1 VRGDGDQRLEV
12 LNGPADGASTVRF
25 TVIREIEAHRFDRC
39 PVCLAPAP
47 GSAEHVPS
55 AALGGQART
64 WTCEPCNNGL
74 GRIEA
79 ELIDWRDDA
88 LRHTRATADA
98 LLGARKLPRLLRR
111 RTPDGQ
117 FVLIVDGPMH
127 PDAEPMLKGHEFS
140 LQFTPPDPNRYKLA
154 ALKHAYLAACLDLRA
169 IPKTPSADLIRHDLR
184 AARDATSRAGVP
196 VSEYALSMPLMR
208 THEQPG
214 RPSITLGIV
223 RRPDGLAE
231 IWIAL
236 AGTIA
241 VPWPLP
247 DRPPVI

>member
-1 VRGDGDQRLEV
+1 MRGDGDQRLEV
-12 LNGPADGASTVRF
+12 LNGSADGASTVRF
-25 TVIREIEAHRFDRC
+25 TVTREIEGHRFDRC
-39 PVCLAPAP
+39 PVCLTRGP

-88 LRHTRATADA
+88 LRHARATTDA
-98 LLGARKLPRLLRR
+98 VLGARKLPRLLRR
-111 RTPDGQ
+111 RTPDGR
-117 FVLIVDGPMH
+117 FVLIIDGPMH
-127 PDAEPMLKGHEFS
+127 PDAEPMLKGYEFS
-140 LQFTPPDPNRYKLA
+140 LQFKPPDPNRYKLA
-154 ALKHAYLAACLDLRA
+154 ALKHAYLAACLDLQA
-169 IPKTPSADLIRHDLR
+169 IPETPSADLIRHDLR
-184 AARDATSRAGVP
+184 AARDATSRAAVP
-196 VSEYALSMPLMR
+196 VSEYALSMPLMH

-214 RPSITLGIV
+214 GPSIVLGIV

-231 IWIAL
+231 IWIVL